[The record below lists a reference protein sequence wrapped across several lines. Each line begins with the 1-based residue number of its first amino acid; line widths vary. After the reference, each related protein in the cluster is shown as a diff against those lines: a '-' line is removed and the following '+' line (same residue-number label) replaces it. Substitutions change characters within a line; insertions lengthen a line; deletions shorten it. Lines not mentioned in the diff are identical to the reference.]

1 MMQVSYNKLWKLL
14 IDHGMRKIDLKTQ
27 AGISSTS
34 LAKLS
39 KNENVSMDV
48 LKKICKALNCNIG
61 DMMDIFPE
69 NCHEN
74 HKQNILPHSTGNKRI
89 LQK

>member
-48 LKKICKALNCNIG
+48 LKKICTALRCNIG
-61 DMMDIFPE
+61 DIMDMIPE
-69 NCHEN
+69 DCHDI
-74 HKQNILPHSTGNKRI
+74 HKQNILPRSTGNKRI
-89 LQK
+89 LPK